1 MTDRTALQFSATTTV
16 SALDM
21 YRHCYAKTYPVE
33 RKELMKLDRPFVRR
47 KARRLSGDVKAKKE
61 EFYTPRERERR
72 QVKKQKRSR
81 NVKPSWW

>member
-47 KARRLSGDVKAKKE
+47 KARRLSGDVIKPKKE
-61 EFYTPRERERR
+61 EFYTPREREAPS
-72 QVKKQKRSR
+72 KKTKEIT
-81 NVKPSWW
+81 